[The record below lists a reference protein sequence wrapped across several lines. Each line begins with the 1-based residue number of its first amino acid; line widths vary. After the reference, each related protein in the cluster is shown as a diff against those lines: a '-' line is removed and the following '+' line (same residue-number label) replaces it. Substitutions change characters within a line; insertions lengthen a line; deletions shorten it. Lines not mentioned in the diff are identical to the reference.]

1 MRPNKDRRTEII
13 LYGLLLI
20 PLLFTAAALAQAT
33 EQAQGLAEITAV
45 LSEILHTPSMLCWCA
60 STPKF
65 LLAVLVLYPLAVY
78 CYMLDQADR
87 HPGAEHGTAKWG
99 SAHRLNIKYR
109 NTKDSKEN
117 YILTENVRFSTD
129 SHAHKHNL
137 NIIVIGGSG
146 SGKTRFYV
154 KPNALQLIGSY
165 LFLDPKGELTRTLGR
180 IMETKGISVTVLDLV
195 HFQGH
200 YNPMAYL
207 ETDED
212 AIKLAFAIVNNT
224 KPKDA
229 PSGGDKFWDDSS
241 VLLISAL
248 ILYLMYEAPA
258 SEQNFSTLMYMILN
272 CQVSENEMV
281 ENPLMMLFGEL
292 ERRDPQHPAVLQF
305 KSFMLGAKKTLQSI
319 LISAAANLYMFNSR
333 KFAEM
338 TSRDEMFLPRMGL
351 EQRALFIVLPDNDT
365 TFNFIA
371 TMLYTQLFDQLF
383 RLADSTPEY
392 NGALPVHVRLMMDE
406 FAKVTGYLTQKHG
419 FYYVVLNLPTDEKGK
434 RNRKTLSTGLS
445 TDRNATK
452 AKALLLTMI
461 REANAGEEVRGVNE
475 RQPKSQ
481 NKTEDERWNSPW
493 PGMLFSDYLEFW
505 LQWKRK
511 SWEEITYSG
520 YCQNVRSWIGPYFA
534 KRKVRLNEITVLD
547 IEMFYT
553 HEINKRG
560 ISGNTVLHYHA
571 NIRKALSDAAK
582 LKLIPYNPAAE
593 VERPKKDNF
602 VASYYSADELMEVL
616 PIFANTKMELPV
628 MLAAFYGLRRSEVIG
643 LQWSAI
649 DFERKIVTISRTFER
664 INVDG
669 KMVDVSKCRTK
680 NKASFRSLPL
690 IPAVEQ
696 ALLKAQKRQ
705 HQQMK
710 LCGGSYCKEYKD
722 YICVDDMGHL
732 VTPDYV
738 TRVFREMLLKNGFRP
753 IRYHDLRHSCASLLI
768 KNKVTMKEVQM
779 WLGHSSF
786 STTANIYAHI
796 DVDSKMEAA
805 NMIAS
810 KINLG
815 ELPEKKK
822 SPKQKIA

>member
-20 PLLFTAAALAQAT
+20 PLLFAAAALAQAT

-45 LSEILHTPSMLCWCA
+45 LSEILHTPSMLRWCA

-109 NTKDSKEN
+109 NTKDPKEN

-281 ENPLMMLFGEL
+281 ENPLMILFGEL

-333 KFAEM
+333 
-338 TSRDEMFLPRMGL
+338 
-351 EQRALFIVLPDNDT
+351 
-365 TFNFIA
+365 
-371 TMLYTQLFDQLF
+371 
-383 RLADSTPEY
+383 
-392 NGALPVHVRLMMDE
+392 
-406 FAKVTGYLTQKHG
+406 
-419 FYYVVLNLPTDEKGK
+419 
-434 RNRKTLSTGLS
+434 
-445 TDRNATK
+445 
-452 AKALLLTMI
+452 
-461 REANAGEEVRGVNE
+461 
-475 RQPKSQ
+475 
-481 NKTEDERWNSPW
+481 
-493 PGMLFSDYLEFW
+493 
-505 LQWKRK
+505 
-511 SWEEITYSG
+511 
-520 YCQNVRSWIGPYFA
+520 
-534 KRKVRLNEITVLD
+534 
-547 IEMFYT
+547 
-553 HEINKRG
+553 
-560 ISGNTVLHYHA
+560 
-571 NIRKALSDAAK
+571 
-582 LKLIPYNPAAE
+582 
-593 VERPKKDNF
+593 
-602 VASYYSADELMEVL
+602 
-616 PIFANTKMELPV
+616 
-628 MLAAFYGLRRSEVIG
+628 
-643 LQWSAI
+643 
-649 DFERKIVTISRTFER
+649 
-664 INVDG
+664 
-669 KMVDVSKCRTK
+669 
-680 NKASFRSLPL
+680 
-690 IPAVEQ
+690 
-696 ALLKAQKRQ
+696 
-705 HQQMK
+705 
-710 LCGGSYCKEYKD
+710 
-722 YICVDDMGHL
+722 
-732 VTPDYV
+732 
-738 TRVFREMLLKNGFRP
+738 
-753 IRYHDLRHSCASLLI
+753 
-768 KNKVTMKEVQM
+768 
-779 WLGHSSF
+779 
-786 STTANIYAHI
+786 
-796 DVDSKMEAA
+796 
-805 NMIAS
+805 
-810 KINLG
+810 
-815 ELPEKKK
+815 
-822 SPKQKIA
+822 